1 MVSGL
6 ILSFPRWTE
15 PRTTITAA
23 GLPRF
28 SFDEPVALQGLDHI
42 VDRRRGNLEVV
53 LQVRLRWRAAV
64 DLGVVVDECQILTLF
79 CGEWRRHG
87 RIEFRRRINAYLEGV
102 LAKTLED
109 ADAENVNL
117 SADHRANGLFGGG
130 VEIGAQLFGIGAGVL
145 EIRDPCAGA
154 VDLCERPLPAVFALR
169 LH

>member
-1 MVSGL
+1 MGVN
-6 ILSFPRWTE
+6 F
-15 PRTTITAA
+15 
-23 GLPRF
+23 
-28 SFDEPVALQGLDHI
+28 
-42 VDRRRGNLEVV
+42 RRNRRSGNLEVA

-102 LAKTLED
+102 LAKTPKD
-109 ADAENVNL
+109 ADTEDVNL

-145 EIRDPCAGA
+145 EIRDPCVGV
-154 VDLCERPLPAVFALR
+154 VDLRERPLPAVFALR
-169 LH
+169 LKRLSAE